1 MNGLTL
7 CVQYGNCVAS
17 SARRLARGR
26 ERPGDSV
33 PAKNLWASGLKR
45 VFDVLVAS
53 AGLILLAPLLAFIA
67 VAIRSDSRG
76 PVLFRQERIGRGFRP
91 FQILKFR
98 TMVEDAPRLGGS
110 LTAGDRDPR
119 ITRVGRILRRMKL
132 DELPQLINVVRGDMS
147 LVGPRPEVRKYV
159 ELYRSDYERLL
170 SVRPGITDPASLAYR
185 NEGEILGRCED
196 PEREYVEV
204 VLANKIA
211 ISTRYVESLCFAT
224 DMHLIAQTLVCLAY

>member
-1 MNGLTL
+1 M
-7 CVQYGNCVAS
+7 
-17 SARRLARGR
+17 
-26 ERPGDSV
+26 

-67 VAIRSDSRG
+67 VAIRSESRG

-110 LTAGDRDPR
+110 LTEGDRDPR

-159 ELYRSDYERLL
+159 ELFRSDYERLL

-185 NEGEILGRCED
+185 NESEILRNCD
-196 PEREYVEV
+196 DVERTYIERI
-204 VLANKIA
+204 LPDKIA
-211 ISTRYVESLCFAT
+211 ISDDYVSTVGMVT
-224 DMHLIAQTLVCLAY
+224 DMLLIARTILRLVH